1 MKFLRRLVTFSF
13 DHPRLVLALCLAVT
27 LLAGLAAVRIRID
40 TDPENMLEPDQ
51 PDRVVYD
58 RMKRDFGLHDLIV
71 VGIEDPR
78 GMFRSEALERV
89 ARAIHDIEA
98 IPGVIREDVVSLTTT
113 DNARAFGGLV
123 DIRPVMEAVPQDA
136 ASLNRLR
143 QDIAENRFL
152 NEKIASVDGNAVAI
166 YVPIRAKDQSYR
178 IAGAIESILER
189 ELLPGQRHYLG
200 GLPIAEDTFGHEMF
214 VQMALVAPLA
224 FLGILLLVFLLFGEP
239 SFLLPVAVVAML
251 SVVWS
256 MGALIG
262 AGHTVHIMSSMIP
275 IFLMPIAIL
284 DSIHILSEFHE
295 RYRGLGD
302 RREALVQAMDGL
314 YRAMLFTSV
323 TTAIGFLS
331 LALAPIPPVQVF
343 GLFIAVGVVI
353 AWVLTHTLLPA
364 LFALLAVR
372 PLPAG
377 GAGRPRGLFLD
388 PVLGWIGRA
397 AFGRARAVLV
407 AALVLLA
414 LGAMGILRLRS
425 DDNPV
430 RWFRPGHPMRVA
442 DDALNRDFGGTYM
455 AHLIL
460 EGDGPDAAHRP
471 EAVAF
476 IDRVQRRLA
485 QDPDVGKTSSVADI
499 VRRLNQVVHDGDP
512 AYDRV
517 PDSQEAIGQLLF
529 LFQGSGDPNDLDN
542 FVDPDGRQA
551 NIWVQMRSGDNHVM
565 ARVEEELAGYLR
577 TDPPPAGAVVHWS
590 GLNHIN
596 RVWQGLMVSGMLRAV
611 LGSFLVV
618 FLLMALEFRSLWA
631 GALSMLP
638 LTVAIILSYGLIG
651 FSGKRYDMPIA
662 VCSALSLGLAVDF
675 AIHFLERYRFH
686 FSRTRDREAANAAVF
701 GAPARAIARNAI
713 VISLGFLPLLFST
726 LTPYVTVGLFFAS
739 LMVASALATL
749 FLLPAAM
756 RFLAPRVFR

>member
-1 MKFLRRLVTFSF
+1 MKPLRRLVTFSF
-13 DHPRLVLALCLAVT
+13 DHPRLVLALCLLVT
-27 LLAGLAAVRIRID
+27 LVAGFAAIRIRID
-40 TDPENMLEPDQ
+40 TDPENMLEPGQ
-51 PDRVVYD
+51 PDRVAYD

-78 GMFRSEALERV
+78 GMFRTEALEGV
-89 ARAIHDIEA
+89 ARAIHDIED

-113 DNARAFGGLV
+113 DNARAFAGLV
-123 DIRPVMEAVPQDA
+123 DIRPVMEEVPQDS
-136 ASLNRLR
+136 ASLTRLR
-143 QDIAENRFL
+143 EDIAENPFL
-152 NEKIASVDGNAVAI
+152 RDKIASADGKAVAI

-178 IAGAIESILER
+178 IAGAIESILAR
-189 ELLPGQRHYLG
+189 ELPPGQRHYLG

-224 FLGILLLVFLLFGEP
+224 FLGILVLVFLLFGEP
-239 SFLLPVAVVAML
+239 SFLLPVAIIALL

-262 AGHTVHIMSSMIP
+262 TGNTVHIMSSMIP

-295 RYRGLGD
+295 RYRATGE
-302 RREALVQAMDGL
+302 RREALLQAMEGL

-323 TTAIGFLS
+323 TTAVGFLS

-343 GLFIAVGVVI
+343 GLFVALGVVI
-353 AWVLTHTLLPA
+353 AWALTHTLLPS
-364 LFALLAVR
+364 LFALLGVR
-372 PLPAG
+372 SVPG
-377 GAGRPRGLFLD
+377 GAGRPRGLYLD
-388 PVLGWIGRA
+388 PALGWIGRA
-397 AFGRARAVLV
+397 AFRGARLVVTAAV
-407 AALVLLA
+407 VLLL
-414 LGAMGILRLRS
+414 LGVAGIQRLRS

-460 EGDGPDAAHRP
+460 TGDGPDAAHRP

-485 QDPDVGKTSSVADI
+485 RDPDVGKTSSVADI

-517 PDSQEAIGQLLF
+517 PSSQEAIGQLLF

-542 FVDPDGRQA
+542 FVDPEGRRA

-565 ARVEEELAGYLR
+565 ARVESELAQYLR
-577 TDPPPAGAVVHWS
+577 TDPPPDGATVRWS

-618 FLLMALEFRSLWA
+618 FLLMALEFRSLWL
-631 GALSMLP
+631 GLLSMLP
-638 LTVAIILSYGLIG
+638 LTVAIVLSYGLIG
-651 FSGKRYDMPIA
+651 LSGKRYDMPIA

-686 FSRTRDREAANAAVF
+686 FGRTRDREAANAAVF
-701 GAPARAIARNAI
+701 GAPARAITRNAI

-726 LTPYVTVGLFFAS
+726 LTPYVTVSLFFAS
-739 LMVASALATL
+739 LMLASALATL
-749 FLLPAAM
+749 FLLPAVM
-756 RFLAPRVFR
+756 RFVAPRVFP